1 MPNIHTEHTQH
12 LCNLSLTAPQLPKV
26 YPPRS
31 ISQDLPSALCTQP
44 LISALNQHSEFSSI
58 PVHSLM
64 QIFSDPCSSAPLHWN
79 SSSACPRVRLAPMPQ
94 AFLYWLDIAWE
105 KVFKPNPVSLQSAG
119 VVNVSTLSTT
129 ANSRAQLIVQGFC
142 VTGVTRKTSQQ
153 LDSWLFNSHKLLISR
168 CIF

>member
-1 MPNIHTEHTQH
+1 
-12 LCNLSLTAPQLPKV
+12 
-26 YPPRS
+26 
-31 ISQDLPSALCTQP
+31 
-44 LISALNQHSEFSSI
+44 
-58 PVHSLM
+58 
-64 QIFSDPCSSAPLHWN
+64 
-79 SSSACPRVRLAPMPQ
+79 MPQ

-105 KVFKPNPVSLQSAG
+105 KVFKPNPASLQSAG